1 MKGAFLATE
10 AAGSLTV
17 YGANVTAFHHF
28 GALPAQIVVQ
38 GLITGASIMACTFC
52 ARSIVARMSANTFR
66 VLVDALMVSSGLSL
80 LWAATR

>member
-17 YGANVTAFHHF
+17 YGANVAAFHHF
-28 GALPAQIVVQ
+28 GAMPAQIVVQ

-52 ARSIVARMSANTFR
+52 ARSIVARMSAR
-66 VLVDALMVSSGLSL
+66 SM
-80 LWAATR
+80 R